1 MTKRPFVVGRID
13 SQGSVTYSGRPWGN
27 GMLESLRS
35 KLPTPDD
42 QLRDTLVASI
52 LEQMAQ
58 THAKLA
64 EDMRKLADTLRE
76 DGAA

>member
-1 MTKRPFVVGRID
+1 MPKRPFVVGRID

-27 GMLESLRS
+27 GILDSFRS

-42 QLRDTLVASI
+42 HIRDTLVASI

-64 EDMRKLADTLRE
+64 EDMRRLADTLRE
-76 DGAA
+76 DGVA